1 VTLEPANFSR
11 KTRIGCS
18 KRSRAER
25 IASCHPISFETPQS
39 CFKTQEKLLFG
50 PPHLCWGLAA
60 EEKSKGRTLS
70 QSPLDK
76 NLPLAR
82 PGPLPRGFR
91 KPPLCIGR
99 SSSRLL
105 SPPLRYSKDQ
115 LSPHLPLQ
123 SLRKH
128 RNFKAWPDLFT
139 GDNICPMLIVFRA
152 DCYACLKHSS
162 LFKVKILKTV
172 K

>member
-1 VTLEPANFSR
+1 LLPATQSR
-11 KTRIGCS
+11 S
-18 KRSRAER
+18 KLPNRVLRPRKSSYLDPLTYVGA
-25 IASCHPISFETPQS
+25 
-39 CFKTQEKLLFG
+39 LLRRKNRKAN
-50 PPHLCWGLAA
+50 LL
-60 EEKSKGRTLS
+60 